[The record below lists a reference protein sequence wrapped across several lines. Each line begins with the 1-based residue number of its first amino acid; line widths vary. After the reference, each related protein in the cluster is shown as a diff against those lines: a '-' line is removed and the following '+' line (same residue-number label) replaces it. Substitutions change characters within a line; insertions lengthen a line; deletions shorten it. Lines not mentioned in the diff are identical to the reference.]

1 MHEKA
6 SARLH
11 QRSREAGFTSSMR
24 VCIVSSA
31 DDNILYYVDFI
42 LQELV
47 VPQRREFWRP
57 RQLRVL
63 EIDMVE
69 ADRE

>member
-1 MHEKA
+1 MP
-6 SARLH
+6 AR
-11 QRSREAGFTSSMR
+11 
-24 VCIVSSA
+24 IVSSA